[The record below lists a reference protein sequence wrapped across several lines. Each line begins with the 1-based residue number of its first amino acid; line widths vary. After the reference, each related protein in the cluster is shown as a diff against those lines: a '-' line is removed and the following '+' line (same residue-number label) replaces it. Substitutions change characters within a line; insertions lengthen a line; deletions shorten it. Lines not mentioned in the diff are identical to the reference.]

1 MIIWSGTFVLKQN
14 YIIDFALCFAVYFVY
29 DVHCISHWCTITVL
43 AETKLFCS
51 YKKRQ
56 RKMWFLWQID
66 ISVRDYLL
74 KPCKE
79 VLLSL
84 LYPNRKKSPC
94 LSVCLSKR
102 KSYLTN
108 EPILMTLYAVYNLRI
123 YMKENKLGLKYNKAD
138 N

>member
-66 ISVRDYLL
+66 RSVRDYLL

-94 LSVCLSKR
+94 LSFQAQVILNKW
-102 KSYLTN
+102 TN
-108 EPILMTLYAVYNLRI
+108 TDDSLCSIQPEDLHEREQTWSEILQSR
-123 YMKENKLGLKYNKAD
+123 
-138 N
+138 